1 MIPTHCDSSETVSL
15 LLTVKNEATNISLLL
30 DSIANQ
36 SRLPDEL
43 IITDGGSVDGTY
55 EALIRFK
62 EEQANQEEGIFVV
75 VEQLTGS
82 NISEGRN
89 AAIALS
95 SGNILA
101 ITDAGVMLPFDWLEK
116 IITPLICDQE
126 LAVVSGFFHATPQN
140 AFEAALGVVT
150 LPLAHEID
158 PHHFLPSSR
167 SIALRRSA
175 MEAVGGYPEWLDYC
189 EDLILDLR
197 LRSNGAKFHFLPGA
211 SVGFRPR
218 TSLSK
223 YGLQYFRYARGDG
236 KADLWRLRHAMRYL
250 VYLWVTPLLMVFGI
264 YIHPAFFLL
273 LLIGAFVY
281 IGPLY
286 RRLPLIL
293 RRVPRLNLHDRLIAW
308 LWVGPL
314 RIFGDLAKI
323 LGYPVGW
330 IWRMR
335 NRPPHWR

>member
-1 MIPTHCDSSETVSL
+1 MIPTHYASSETVSL
-15 LLTVKNEATNISLLL
+15 LLTVKNEATNIALLL
-30 DSIANQ
+30 NSIANQ

-55 EALIRFK
+55 EALTRFK
-62 EEQANQEEGIFVV
+62 EEQADHEEGIFVV
-75 VEQLTGS
+75 VKQLTGC

-89 AAIALS
+89 AAVALS
-95 SGNILA
+95 TGTILV
-101 ITDAGVMLPFDWLEK
+101 ITDAGVLLPIDWLEK

-126 LAVVSGFFHATPQN
+126 LSVVSGFFHATPQN
-140 AFEAALGVVT
+140 AFEAALGAVT
-150 LPLAHEID
+150 LPLAQEID

-167 SIALRRSA
+167 SIALRRSVI
-175 MEAVGGYPEWLDYC
+175 EAVGGYPEWLDYC

-197 LRSNGAKFHFLPGA
+197 LRSSGAKFHFLPSA

-218 TSLSK
+218 NNLSK

-236 KADLWRLRHAMRYL
+236 KADLWRLRHAIRYF
-250 VYLWVTPLLMVFGI
+250 VYLLVAPLLLVFGI
-264 YIHPAFFLL
+264 YAHLAFLL
-273 LLIGAFVY
+273 LLLMGALIY

-286 RRLPLIL
+286 RRLPLML
-293 RRVPRLNLHDRLIAW
+293 HRVPSLNIHERWIAW

-314 RIFGDLAKI
+314 RIYGDLAKM

-330 IWRMR
+330 LWRIR
-335 NRPPHWR
+335 NRPPSWR